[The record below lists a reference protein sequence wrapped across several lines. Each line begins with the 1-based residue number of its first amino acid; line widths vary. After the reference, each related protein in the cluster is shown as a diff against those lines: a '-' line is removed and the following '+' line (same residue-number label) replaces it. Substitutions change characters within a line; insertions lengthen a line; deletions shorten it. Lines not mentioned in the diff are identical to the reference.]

1 MSALDS
7 ILAKGQR
14 NDPAGEA
21 LSIAGDG
28 IDRPGRQF
36 AENSQALNQFH
47 EFPEMLLDDAIQFAL
62 IGWQNQGPCLAQV
75 ELPQLGDS
83 RQRLIAPSSD
93 CLAAN
98 GKQLVRGPSHGR
110 NHDDGPAV
118 QARLDDRGDSVGG
131 GRRLPRR
138 APQFHYPPQ
147 LTTPPERIPSALR
160 TAAPAAPR
168 IVLWPR

>member
-47 EFPEMLLDDAIQFAL
+47 EFPEMILDDTIQFAL
-62 IGWQNQGPCLAQV
+62 IGRQNQGPFLAQV
-75 ELPQLGDS
+75 ELPQLFYS
-83 RQRLIAPSSD
+83 SQRLCSASSD
-93 CLAAN
+93 C
-98 GKQLVRGPSHGR
+98 
-110 NHDDGPAV
+110 
-118 QARLDDRGDSVGG
+118 
-131 GRRLPRR
+131 R
-138 APQFHYPPQ
+138 AY
-147 LTTPPERIPSALR
+147 TGN
-160 TAAPAAPR
+160 
-168 IVLWPR
+168 